1 MTNQRANAGRK
12 DWRRICGPVVCSP
25 SGSKVTRIRRVFISG
40 GEYKV
45 RPYEPNGGFARLG
58 KKGHDPDRTAWLDRG
73 RVLYVARVTGLE
85 PATSSVTGCVE
96 TDINSAWLA
105 TSESDNAAYSSTHST
120 SCSSF
125 ELLAADLQRCENSER
140 NALIQHL
147 RFLMQLA
154 PRRRAAILGLTEVER

>member
-85 PATSSVTGCVE
+85 PATSSVTGWRSKP
-96 TDINSAWLA
+96 T
-105 TSESDNAAYSSTHST
+105 
-120 SCSSF
+120 
-125 ELLAADLQRCENSER
+125 ELHPRVDFRAEEGRDSKRPPWEKGRGQLHFPEIPAHALRDL
-140 NALIQHL
+140 H
-147 RFLMQLA
+147 
-154 PRRRAAILGLTEVER
+154 T